1 MATQTTP
8 RASLPI
14 IQPHFTVEEML
25 RGWRLVRVTL
35 PDGTEA
41 LQTVLL
47 TPDDYLNPQ
56 EGDHVPEDTFHS
68 RFLGFLFE
76 ALTRHLKKTRPHFTV
91 FKDLVIFWAN
101 RALPN
106 SSPDV
111 WVAPNVPDPE
121 RRRGSF
127 VEAEEG
133 TRPIL
138 AIEVVSRQYRQQDRQ
153 AKVRLYQNAG
163 IPEYII
169 FDQRTRGEEVLG
181 EDVIGYRLVEGRYDV
196 IVPDE
201 DGLVLS
207 ETVGVWFGLE
217 RGRPLLVD
225 AETGLQILLSDE
237 VDDARAEAESRAE
250 VEAQARAEAE
260 RRLAELEAELKR
272 LRGEG

>member
-1 MATQTTP
+1 
-8 RASLPI
+8 
-14 IQPHFTVEEML
+14 
-25 RGWRLVRVTL
+25 
-35 PDGTEA
+35 
-41 LQTVLL
+41 
-47 TPDDYLNPQ
+47 
-56 EGDHVPEDTFHS
+56 
-68 RFLGFLFE
+68 
-76 ALTRHLKKTRPHFTV
+76 
-91 FKDLVIFWAN
+91 
-101 RALPN
+101 
-106 SSPDV
+106 
-111 WVAPNVPDPE
+111 
-121 RRRGSF
+121 